1 MSLHPQPI
9 PPVPEETARV
19 AHAAFPHGN
28 LYLVMRDAFGPVFAD
43 DDFAALFPTRGQPAE
58 APWRL
63 ALILVL
69 QYVEDLSDRQAADA
83 VRSRID
89 WKYALSLELTDSG
102 FDSTVLSEFRTRLV
116 TGAEEQRILDAI
128 LTQCRAHGWLTARGR
143 QRTDST
149 HVLAQVRAVNRLE
162 CVRETL
168 RHALNRL
175 ATVSPAWLQA
185 HCLPEWG
192 ERYGRRLDDTR
203 LPTSKED
210 RQAYAQEIGVD
221 GYTLLERL
229 YTPHTPVCVREEP
242 AVETLRQ
249 VWVQQFYREEGGIRW
264 RTEQDGIPPAG
275 LFISSPYDIEAR
287 YAKKHTTSWI
297 GYKVHVTET
306 CEDDAPHVITH
317 VETTAG
323 PVADGAVTPC
333 IHEALAHT
341 GLLPR
346 THIVDTGYLDA
357 ELLAT
362 SQRKYGVDLL
372 GPTRPDYKWQAQ
384 AGQGFDVSHFVI
396 DWEHHQ
402 ATCPGGCPSSS
413 WSPAVDEHGNEV
425 VKIKFSR
432 KDCRTCPH
440 RVNCTRAPRRTIT
453 VRCEE
458 HYHALQAARTR
469 ETSPEYTR
477 EYTKRAG
484 IEGTLSEGIRAH
496 GLRRAR
502 YIGEAKTHL
511 QHVLTAAAINFV
523 RIGHWLMG
531 KPLAKTRRS
540 AFQKLIEHPVL
551 C

>member
-1 MSLHPQPI
+1 MSLHPQPV
-9 PPVPEETARV
+9 PPVPDDTARI
-19 AHAAFPHGN
+19 ARAAFPHGN
-28 LYLVMRDAFGPVFAD
+28 LYLVLRDAFGPLFAD
-43 DDFAALFPTRGQPAE
+43 DDFASLFPTRGQPAE

-63 ALILVL
+63 ALVLVM

-89 WKYALSLELTDSG
+89 WKYALSLELADPG

-116 TGAEEQRILDAI
+116 MGAAEQRILDAI
-128 LTQCRAHGWLTARGR
+128 LAKCQEHAWLKARGR

-149 HVLAQVRAVNRLE
+149 HVLAHVRAVNRLE
-162 CVRETL
+162 CVGETL

-175 ATVSPAWLQA
+175 ATVAPAWLQR
-185 HCLPEWG
+185 HCLPAWE

-203 LPTSKED
+203 LPTSQED
-210 RQAYAQEIGVD
+210 RQAYAQEVGAD
-221 GYTLLERL
+221 GYALLSAL
-229 YTPHTPVCVREEP
+229 YAPHAPVWLREEP
-242 AVETLRQ
+242 AVETLRR
-249 VWVQQFYREEGGIRW
+249 VWVQQFYREADCVRW
-264 RTEQDGIPPAG
+264 RTEREGIPPAG
-275 LFISSPYDIEAR
+275 LFISSPYDPEAR
-287 YAKKHTTSWI
+287 YAKKHTTSWV

-306 CEDDAPHVITH
+306 CEDEAPHVITH
-317 VETTAG
+317 VETTTG
-323 PVADGAVTPC
+323 PVSDGAVTPR

-362 SQRKYGVDLL
+362 SQREYGVDLL

-384 AGQGFDVSHFVI
+384 AGQGFDVSHFPI

-402 ATCPGGCPSSS
+402 ATCPGGCTSSS
-413 WSPAVDEHGNEV
+413 WSPAVDEYGNEV

-432 KDCRTCPH
+432 KDCQPCPH
-440 RVNCTRAPRRTIT
+440 RVDCTRAQRRTIT
-453 VRCEE
+453 VRCKE
-458 HYHALQAARTR
+458 HYRALQAARAR
-469 ETSPEYTR
+469 ETSAEYSI
-477 EYTKRAG
+477 EYAKRAG
-484 IEGTLSEGIRAH
+484 IEGTLSQGTRAY

-511 QHVLTAAAINFV
+511 QHVLIAAAINVV
-523 RIGHWLMG
+523 RMSNWLLG
-531 KPLAKTRRS
+531 KPLAKTRTS
-540 AFQKLIEHPVL
+540 AFTKLIEHPIL